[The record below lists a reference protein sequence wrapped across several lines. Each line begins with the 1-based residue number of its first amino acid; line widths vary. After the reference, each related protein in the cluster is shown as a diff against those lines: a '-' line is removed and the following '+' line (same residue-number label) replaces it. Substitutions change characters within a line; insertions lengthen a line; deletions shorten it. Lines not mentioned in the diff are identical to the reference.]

1 MDYLEEKSKQL
12 ESALERWRESLDAE
26 FSDLNRDAAIQRFE
40 FSVELLWKTLKLY
53 LEEKEKINCYSPRSC
68 FREVKNIFN
77 LSEEEVEKCL
87 QMVEDRNLASHLYSE
102 KMANN
107 LYKKLESY
115 WEISERVFK
124 AIRSQ
129 I

>member
-12 ESALERWRESLDAE
+12 ESALERWREPLDAE
-26 FSDLNRDAAIQRFE
+26 FSDLNRDATIQRFK
-40 FSVELLWKTLKLY
+40 FSVDLLCKTLKLY

-68 FREVKNIFN
+68 FREAKNIFN

-87 QMVEDRNLASHLYSE
+87 QMVEDKNLASHLYSE
-102 KMANN
+102 KMADN
-107 LYKKLESY
+107 LYKKLENY
-115 WEISERVFK
+115 WGISERVFK

>member
-115 WEISERVFK
+115 WGISKRVFK

>member
-12 ESALERWRESLDAE
+12 ESTLERWREFLDAE
-26 FSDLNRDAAIQRFE
+26 FSDLNRDATIQRFK
-40 FSVELLWKTLKLY
+40 FSVNLLCKTLKLY

-68 FREVKNIFN
+68 FREAKNIFN

-87 QMVEDRNLASHLYSE
+87 QMVEDKNLASHLYSE
-102 KMANN
+102 KMADN
-107 LYKKLESY
+107 LYKKLENY